1 MQASTPEPLCF
12 WPSKATRRRLHLM
25 NISFIKCNLTL
36 SAQVRSVSMV
46 AWSLGGQL
54 HARRIHDRVELL
66 TCADARRSE
75 NIQTNRS
82 STPE

>member
-1 MQASTPEPLCF
+1 
-12 WPSKATRRRLHLM
+12 
-25 NISFIKCNLTL
+25 
-36 SAQVRSVSMV
+36 MV